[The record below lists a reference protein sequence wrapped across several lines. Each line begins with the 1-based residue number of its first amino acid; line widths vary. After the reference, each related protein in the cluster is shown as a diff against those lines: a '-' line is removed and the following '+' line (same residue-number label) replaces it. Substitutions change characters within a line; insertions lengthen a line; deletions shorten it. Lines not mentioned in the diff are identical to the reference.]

1 MSTPE
6 NFRSVVTDFAKDL
19 STTFPEYAFLWSKW
33 SDSETEKEE
42 YERLF
47 QYTMVLYPERFF
59 DILYQNADIF
69 KPDSNINTQFLPNV
83 DFKILY
89 HCQGIT
95 ESTRASLW
103 KYLQVILFTV
113 VGSVK
118 DKANFGDS
126 MNLFEGI
133 DESELQ
139 GKLKD
144 AMGSISEFFGKME
157 SDSDGKNDKS
167 DKNDRSETENPIEA
181 EDVENEEDEEK
192 EESKPFNPK
201 NFFGSGGMPNPESLH
216 EHLKT
221 LFDGK
226 IGKLA
231 KELAEEISED
241 FAKTFGEDMG
251 DMKSTQDVFSK
262 LMKNPDKISGL
273 VKTVGDKLKTKMA
286 NGEISKD
293 DLMSEAGELMKKM
306 KEMGGAENFAS
317 MFKNMAKGMGVNI
330 PKGAKIDT
338 NALKTMEKKMT
349 ANDKMKARILAKK
362 QKKAEE
368 GALAQLLIQK
378 QLEDR
383 RRALADSFTLS
394 NTETPE
400 NLVFSIK
407 GQEKQQKS
415 GLRPPSIIKATGE
428 IDLEALVN
436 DIENMDKLEPSKGQ
450 KKKAKTKAKKLAEK
464 GPTET
469 TV

>member
-6 NFRSVVTDFAKDL
+6 NFRSVISDFAKDL

-33 SDSETEKEE
+33 SDAETEKEE
-42 YERLF
+42 YDRLF
-47 QYTMVLYPERFF
+47 QYTIVLYPERFF

-69 KPDSNINTQFLPNV
+69 KPDSEINVQFLPNV
-83 DFKILY
+83 DFKLLY
-89 HCQGIT
+89 HCEGISD
-95 ESTRASLW
+95 STRASLW

-139 GKLKD
+139 SKLKD
-144 AMGSISEFFGKME
+144 AMMSIGDFFGKME
-157 SDSDGKNDKS
+157 SDSDKKS
-167 DKNDRSETENPIEA
+167 DSDNKESEGVE
-181 EDVENEEDEEK
+181 EDVDEED
-192 EESKPFNPK
+192 SKPFNPK

-241 FAKTFGEDMG
+241 FSKTFGEDMS

-262 LMKNPDKISGL
+262 LMKNPEKISGL

-338 NALKTMEKKMT
+338 NALKSMEKKMT

-368 GALAQLLIQK
+368 EALKQLLMQK
-378 QLEDR
+378 QLEER
-383 RRALADSFTLS
+383 RKALANSFTLS
-394 NTETPE
+394 NTETPD
-400 NLVFSIK
+400 NLVFAIK

-415 GLRPPSIIKATGE
+415 GLRPPTINSTM
-428 IDLEALVN
+428 DLDSLVDN
-436 DIENMDKLEPSKGQ
+436 IENTNKPTLTASQKKNA
-450 KKKAKTKAKKLAEK
+450 KKKAKKLVEK
-464 GPTET
+464 GNVSKAEVEALTSS
-469 TV
+469 V

>member
-1 MSTPE
+1 MDMSSPE

-33 SDSETEKEE
+33 SDAKTEKEE

-69 KPDSNINTQFLPNV
+69 KPDSEINTQFLPNV

-89 HCQGIT
+89 HCEGIS

-113 VGSVK
+113 IGSVK

-133 DESELQ
+133 NESELQ

-144 AMGSISEFFGKME
+144 AMGSIGEFFGKME
-157 SDSDGKNDKS
+157 SDKNNKNDSDDKS
-167 DKNDRSETENPIEA
+167 ENDEET
-181 EDVENEEDEEK
+181 EDVEEEK
-192 EESKPFNPK
+192 ESKPFNPK

-216 EHLKT
+216 DHLKT

-241 FAKTFGEDMG
+241 FAQTFGEDM
-251 DMKSTQDVFSK
+251 DNMKSTQDVFSK

-273 VKTVGDKLKTKMA
+273 VKTVGDKLKTKME

-349 ANDKMKARILAKK
+349 ANDNMKARILAKK

-368 GALAQLLIQK
+368 EALTQLLIQK

-394 NTETPE
+394 NTENPE

-436 DIENMDKLEPSKGQ
+436 DIENMDKPEPSKGQ

>member
-1 MSTPE
+1 MDMSTPE
-6 NFRSVVTDFAKDL
+6 NFRSVISDFAKDL

-69 KPDSNINTQFLPNV
+69 KPDSEINTQFLPNV
-83 DFKILY
+83 DFKLLY
-89 HCQGIT
+89 HCEGISD
-95 ESTRASLW
+95 STRASLW

-139 GKLKD
+139 TKLKD
-144 AMGSISEFFGKME
+144 AMGSISDFFGKME
-157 SDSDGKNDKS
+157 IP
-167 DKNDRSETENPIEA
+167 SETNEKSEPVEA
-181 EDVENEEDEEK
+181 EDVEEHVDEED
-192 EESKPFNPK
+192 SKPFNPK

-216 EHLKT
+216 EHLKN

-241 FAKTFGEDMG
+241 FAKTFGEDM
-251 DMKSTQDVFSK
+251 DNMKSTQDVFSK
-262 LMKNPDKISGL
+262 LMKNPEKISGL
-273 VKTVGDKLKTKMA
+273 VKTVSDKLKTKMA

-338 NALKTMEKKMT
+338 NALKSMEKKMT

-368 GALAQLLIQK
+368 EALKQLLMQK
-378 QLEDR
+378 QLEER
-383 RRALADSFTLS
+383 RKALAASFTLS
-394 NTETPE
+394 NTETPD
-400 NLVFSIK
+400 NLVFAIK

-415 GLRPPSIIKATGE
+415 GLRPPTINSSM
-428 IDLEALVN
+428 DLDSLVDN
-436 DIENMDKLEPSKGQ
+436 IENTNKPVLSASQKKNA
-450 KKKAKTKAKKLAEK
+450 KKKAKKLVEK
-464 GPTET
+464 GNVSEAEIDTLT
-469 TV
+469 SSV

>member
-1 MSTPE
+1 MSSPE

-33 SDSETEKEE
+33 SDAKTEKEE

-69 KPDSNINTQFLPNV
+69 KPDSEINTQFLPNV

-89 HCQGIT
+89 HCEGIS

-113 VGSVK
+113 IGSVK

-133 DESELQ
+133 NESELQ

-144 AMGSISEFFGKME
+144 AMGSIGEFFGKME
-157 SDSDGKNDKS
+157 SDKNNKNDSDDKS
-167 DKNDRSETENPIEA
+167 ENDEET
-181 EDVENEEDEEK
+181 EDVEEEK
-192 EESKPFNPK
+192 ESKPFNPK

-216 EHLKT
+216 DHLKT

-241 FAKTFGEDMG
+241 FAQTFGEDM
-251 DMKSTQDVFSK
+251 DNMKSTQDVFSK

-273 VKTVGDKLKTKMA
+273 VKTVGDKLKTKME

-349 ANDKMKARILAKK
+349 ANDNMKARILAKK

-368 GALAQLLIQK
+368 EALTQLLIQK

-394 NTETPE
+394 NTENPE

-436 DIENMDKLEPSKGQ
+436 DIENMDKPEPSKGQ

>member
-1 MSTPE
+1 MDMSTPE
-6 NFRSVVTDFAKDL
+6 NFRSVIADFAKDL

-33 SDSETEKEE
+33 SDTETEKDE
-42 YERLF
+42 YDRLF
-47 QYTMVLYPERFF
+47 QYTMVIYPERFF

-69 KPDSNINTQFLPNV
+69 KPDSEINVQFLPNV

-89 HCQGIT
+89 HCEGISD
-95 ESTRASLW
+95 STRASLW

-113 VGSVK
+113 IGSVK

-139 GKLKD
+139 TKLKD
-144 AMGSISEFFGKME
+144 AMGSIGDFFGKME
-157 SDSDGKNDKS
+157 NDKS
-167 DKNDRSETENPIEA
+167 ESVET
-181 EDVENEEDEEK
+181 EDVEEEED
-192 EESKPFNPK
+192 SKPFNPK

-241 FAKTFGEDMG
+241 FAQTFGEDM
-251 DMKSTQDVFSK
+251 DNMKSTQDVFSK
-262 LMKNPDKISGL
+262 LMKNPEKISGL

-338 NALKTMEKKMT
+338 NALKAMEKKMT

-368 GALAQLLIQK
+368 DALKQLLIQK
-378 QLEDR
+378 QLEER
-383 RRALADSFTLS
+383 RQALANSFTLS
-394 NTETPE
+394 NTENPD

-415 GLRPPSIIKATGE
+415 GLRPPSINSSM
-428 IDLEALVN
+428 DLDALVE
-436 DIENMDKLEPSKGQ
+436 DIENTNKPVLTASQ
-450 KKKAKTKAKKLAEK
+450 KKNAKKKAKKLADK
-464 GPTET
+464 GNVSEA
-469 TV
+469 

>member
-1 MSTPE
+1 MDMSTPE
-6 NFRSVVTDFAKDL
+6 NFRSVIADFAKDL

-33 SDSETEKEE
+33 SDAETDKDE
-42 YERLF
+42 YDRLF
-47 QYTMVLYPERFF
+47 QYTMVIYPERFF

-69 KPDSNINTQFLPNV
+69 KPDSEINVQFLPNV
-83 DFKILY
+83 DFKLLY
-89 HCQGIT
+89 HCEGISD
-95 ESTRASLW
+95 STRASLW

-113 VGSVK
+113 IGSVK

-139 GKLKD
+139 TKLKD
-144 AMGSISEFFGKME
+144 AMGSIGEFFGKME
-157 SDSDGKNDKS
+157 SEKS
-167 DKNDRSETENPIEA
+167 EPVEA
-181 EDVENEEDEEK
+181 EDVEENEDED
-192 EESKPFNPK
+192 SKPFNPK

-241 FAKTFGEDMG
+241 FAQTFGEDMG
-251 DMKSTQDVFSK
+251 NMKSTQDVFSK
-262 LMKNPDKISGL
+262 LMKNPEKISGL

-338 NALKTMEKKMT
+338 NALKAMEKKMT

-368 GALAQLLIQK
+368 EALKQLLMQK
-378 QLEDR
+378 QLEER
-383 RRALADSFTLS
+383 RQALAASFTLS
-394 NTETPE
+394 NTENPD
-400 NLVFSIK
+400 NLVFAIK
-407 GQEKQQKS
+407 GHEKQQKS
-415 GLRPPSIIKATGE
+415 GLRPPTNM
-428 IDLEALVN
+428 DLDALVN
-436 DIENMDKLEPSKGQ
+436 DIENTNKPELSKSQ
-450 KKKAKTKAKKLAEK
+450 KKNAKKKAKKLEEK
-464 GPTET
+464 SLTEESK
-469 TV
+469 

>member
-1 MSTPE
+1 MDMSTPE
-6 NFRSVVTDFAKDL
+6 NFRSVIADFAKDL

-33 SDSETEKEE
+33 SDSETEKDE

-47 QYTMVLYPERFF
+47 QYTMVIYPERFF

-69 KPDSNINTQFLPNV
+69 KPDSEINVQFLPNV
-83 DFKILY
+83 DFKLLY
-89 HCQGIT
+89 HCEGIS

-113 VGSVK
+113 IGSVK

-139 GKLKD
+139 TKLKD
-144 AMGSISEFFGKME
+144 AMGSIGEFFGKME
-157 SDSDGKNDKS
+157 SDKNDK
-167 DKNDRSETENPIEA
+167 NEPMEA
-181 EDVENEEDEEK
+181 EDVEENED

-241 FAKTFGEDMG
+241 FAQTFGEDMSN
-251 DMKSTQDVFSK
+251 MKSTQDVFSK
-262 LMKNPDKISGL
+262 LMKNPEKISGL

-338 NALKTMEKKMT
+338 NALKAMEKKMT

-368 GALAQLLIQK
+368 DALKQLFIQK
-378 QLEDR
+378 QLEER
-383 RRALADSFTLS
+383 RQALANSFTLS
-394 NTETPE
+394 NTETPD
-400 NLVFSIK
+400 NLIFAIK

-415 GLRPPSIIKATGE
+415 GIRPPVNMD
-428 IDLEALVN
+428 IDALVD
-436 DIENMDKLEPSKGQ
+436 DIENTNKPELSKSQ
-450 KKKAKTKAKKLAEK
+450 KKNAKKKAKKQ
-464 GPTET
+464 TEQINA
-469 TV
+469 

>member
-1 MSTPE
+1 MDTPE
-6 NFRSVVTDFAKDL
+6 NFRSVIADFAKDL

-33 SDSETEKEE
+33 SDAETDKDE
-42 YERLF
+42 YDRLF

-69 KPDSNINTQFLPNV
+69 KPDSDINVQFLPNV
-83 DFKILY
+83 DFKLLY
-89 HCQGIT
+89 HCEGISD
-95 ESTRASLW
+95 STRASLW

-113 VGSVK
+113 IGSVK

-139 GKLKD
+139 TKLKD
-144 AMGSISEFFGKME
+144 AMGSIGEFFGKME
-157 SDSDGKNDKS
+157 SEKS
-167 DKNDRSETENPIEA
+167 EPVEA
-181 EDVENEEDEEK
+181 EDVEDDEE

-241 FAKTFGEDMG
+241 FSKTFGEDMG
-251 DMKSTQDVFSK
+251 NMKSTQDVFSK
-262 LMKNPDKISGL
+262 LMKNPEKISGL

-338 NALKTMEKKMT
+338 NALKAMEKKMT

-368 GALAQLLIQK
+368 EALKQLLMQK
-378 QLEDR
+378 QLEER
-383 RRALADSFTLS
+383 RQALANSFTLS
-394 NTETPE
+394 NTENPD
-400 NLVFSIK
+400 NLVFAIK

-415 GLRPPSIIKATGE
+415 GLRPPTINGAM
-428 IDLEALVN
+428 DLDSLVN
-436 DIENMDKLEPSKGQ
+436 DIENTNKPVLSASQ
-450 KKKAKTKAKKLAEK
+450 KKNAKKKAKKLAEK
-464 GPTET
+464 GNACEAGIET
-469 TV
+469 LTSSV

>member
-1 MSTPE
+1 MDMSTPE
-6 NFRSVVTDFAKDL
+6 NFRSVISDFAKDL

-33 SDSETEKEE
+33 SDAETEKEE
-42 YERLF
+42 YDRLF
-47 QYTMVLYPERFF
+47 QYTIVLYPERFF

-69 KPDSNINTQFLPNV
+69 KPDSEINVQFLPNV
-83 DFKILY
+83 DFKLLY
-89 HCQGIT
+89 HCEGISD
-95 ESTRASLW
+95 STRASLW

-139 GKLKD
+139 SKLKD
-144 AMGSISEFFGKME
+144 AMMSIGDFFGKME
-157 SDSDGKNDKS
+157 SDSDKKS
-167 DKNDRSETENPIEA
+167 DSDNKESEGVE
-181 EDVENEEDEEK
+181 EDVDEED
-192 EESKPFNPK
+192 SKPFNPK

-241 FAKTFGEDMG
+241 FSKTFGEDMS

-262 LMKNPDKISGL
+262 LMKNPEKISGL

-338 NALKTMEKKMT
+338 NALKSMEKKMT

-368 GALAQLLIQK
+368 EALKQLLMQK
-378 QLEDR
+378 QLEER
-383 RRALADSFTLS
+383 RKALANSFTLS
-394 NTETPE
+394 NTETPD
-400 NLVFSIK
+400 NLVFAIK

-415 GLRPPSIIKATGE
+415 GLRPPTINSTM
-428 IDLEALVN
+428 DLDSLVDN
-436 DIENMDKLEPSKGQ
+436 IENTNKPTLTASQKKNA
-450 KKKAKTKAKKLAEK
+450 KKKAKKLVEK
-464 GPTET
+464 GNVSKAEVEALTSS
-469 TV
+469 V

>member
-6 NFRSVVTDFAKDL
+6 NFRSVISDFAKDL

-33 SDSETEKEE
+33 SDNETEKDE
-42 YERLF
+42 YDRLF
-47 QYTMVLYPERFF
+47 QYVMLVYPERFF

-69 KPDSNINTQFLPNV
+69 KPDLETNTQFLPNV

-89 HCQGIT
+89 HCEGVS

-113 VGSVK
+113 VGSMK
-118 DKANFGDS
+118 DKTSFGDS
-126 MNLFEGI
+126 MNLFDGI
-133 DESELQ
+133 EESELQ
-139 GKLKD
+139 TKLKD
-144 AMGSISEFFGKME
+144 AMGSISEFFGKMDFP
-157 SDSDGKNDKS
+157 SDSLPKEEE
-167 DKNDRSETENPIEA
+167 SEENA
-181 EDVENEEDEEK
+181 TNEEEEDG
-192 EESKPFNPK
+192 SKPFNPK
-201 NFFGSGGMPNPESLH
+201 NFFGGKGMPNPETLH

-241 FAKTFGEDMG
+241 FTKTFGEDMN
-251 DMKSTQDVFSK
+251 DMKSTKDVFSK
-262 LMKNPDKISGL
+262 LMKNPDKISSL
-273 VKTVGDKLKTKMA
+273 VKTVSEKLKTKMA

-293 DLMSEAGELMKKM
+293 DLMSEASELMKKM

-368 GALAQLLIQK
+368 DALKQLLMQK
-378 QLEDR
+378 QLDER
-383 RRALADSFTLS
+383 RKALADSFTLS
-394 NTETPE
+394 NTETPD
-400 NLVFSIK
+400 NLVFALK

-415 GLRPPSIIKATGE
+415 SIRPPINKTTGE
-428 IDLEALVN
+428 LDLDLLVN
-436 DIENMDKLEPSKGQ
+436 DIENTNKPVLSASQ
-450 KKKAKTKAKKLAEK
+450 KKNAKKKAKKLAEK
-464 GPTET
+464 GVVET
-469 TV
+469 PSVC

>member
-6 NFRSVVTDFAKDL
+6 NFRSVISDFAKDL

-69 KPDSNINTQFLPNV
+69 KPDSEINTQFLPNV
-83 DFKILY
+83 DFKLLY
-89 HCQGIT
+89 HCEGISD
-95 ESTRASLW
+95 STRASLW

-139 GKLKD
+139 TKLKD
-144 AMGSISEFFGKME
+144 AMGSISDFFGKME
-157 SDSDGKNDKS
+157 IP
-167 DKNDRSETENPIEA
+167 SETNEKSEPVEA
-181 EDVENEEDEEK
+181 EDVEEHVDEED
-192 EESKPFNPK
+192 SKPFNPK

-216 EHLKT
+216 EHLKN

-241 FAKTFGEDMG
+241 FAKTFGEDM
-251 DMKSTQDVFSK
+251 DNMKSTQDVFSK
-262 LMKNPDKISGL
+262 LMKNPEKISGL
-273 VKTVGDKLKTKMA
+273 VKTVSDKLKTKMA

-338 NALKTMEKKMT
+338 NALKSMEKKMT

-368 GALAQLLIQK
+368 EALKQLLMQK
-378 QLEDR
+378 QLEER
-383 RRALADSFTLS
+383 RKALAASFTLS
-394 NTETPE
+394 NTETPD
-400 NLVFSIK
+400 NLVFAIK

-415 GLRPPSIIKATGE
+415 GLRPPTINSSM
-428 IDLEALVN
+428 DLDSLVDN
-436 DIENMDKLEPSKGQ
+436 IENTNKPVLSASQKKNA
-450 KKKAKTKAKKLAEK
+450 KKKAKKLVEK
-464 GPTET
+464 GNVSEAEIDTLT
-469 TV
+469 SSV

>member
-6 NFRSVVTDFAKDL
+6 NFRSVISDFAKDL

-33 SDSETEKEE
+33 SDSETEKDE
-42 YERLF
+42 YDRLF

-69 KPDSNINTQFLPNV
+69 KPDSEINTQFLPNV
-83 DFKILY
+83 DFKLLY
-89 HCQGIT
+89 HCDGISD
-95 ESTRASLW
+95 STRASLW

-118 DKANFGDS
+118 DKANFGNS

-139 GKLKD
+139 TKLKD
-144 AMGSISEFFGKME
+144 AMGSIGDFFGKME
-157 SDSDGKNDKS
+157 SDKS
-167 DKNDRSETENPIEA
+167 EPVEA
-181 EDVENEEDEEK
+181 EDVEEDEDK
-192 EESKPFNPK
+192 EDSKPFNPK

-241 FAKTFGEDMG
+241 FAKTFGEDM
-251 DMKSTQDVFSK
+251 DNMKSTQDVFSK
-262 LMKNPDKISGL
+262 LMKNPEKISGL

-338 NALKTMEKKMT
+338 NALKSMEKKIT

-368 GALAQLLIQK
+368 EALKQLFMQK
-378 QLEDR
+378 QLEER
-383 RRALADSFTLS
+383 RQALANSFTLS
-394 NTETPE
+394 NTDTPD
-400 NLVFSIK
+400 NLVFAIK
-407 GQEKQQKS
+407 GEEKQQKS
-415 GLRPPSIIKATGE
+415 GLRPPTINSSM
-428 IDLEALVN
+428 DLDSLVN
-436 DIENMDKLEPSKGQ
+436 NIENTNKPVLSASQKKNA
-450 KKKAKTKAKKLAEK
+450 KKKAKKLVEK
-464 GPTET
+464 GNVSEAEIEALTSS
-469 TV
+469 V

>member
-1 MSTPE
+1 MDMSTPE
-6 NFRSVVTDFAKDL
+6 NFRSVIADFAKDL

-33 SDSETEKEE
+33 SDTETEKDE
-42 YERLF
+42 YDRLF
-47 QYTMVLYPERFF
+47 QYTMVIYPERFF

-69 KPDSNINTQFLPNV
+69 KPDSEINVQFLPNV

-89 HCQGIT
+89 HCEGISD
-95 ESTRASLW
+95 STRASLW

-113 VGSVK
+113 IGSVK

-139 GKLKD
+139 TKLKD
-144 AMGSISEFFGKME
+144 AMGSIGDFFGKME
-157 SDSDGKNDKS
+157 NDKS
-167 DKNDRSETENPIEA
+167 ESVET
-181 EDVENEEDEEK
+181 EDVEEDVEEEED
-192 EESKPFNPK
+192 SKPFNPK

-241 FAKTFGEDMG
+241 FAQTFGEDM
-251 DMKSTQDVFSK
+251 DNMKSTQDVFSK
-262 LMKNPDKISGL
+262 LMKNPEKISGL

-338 NALKTMEKKMT
+338 NALKAMEKKMT

-368 GALAQLLIQK
+368 DALKQLLIQK
-378 QLEDR
+378 QLEER
-383 RRALADSFTLS
+383 RQALANSFTLS
-394 NTETPE
+394 NTENPD

-415 GLRPPSIIKATGE
+415 GLRPPSINSSM
-428 IDLEALVN
+428 DLDALVE
-436 DIENMDKLEPSKGQ
+436 DIENTNKPVLTASQ
-450 KKKAKTKAKKLAEK
+450 KKNAKKKAKKLADK
-464 GPTET
+464 GNVSEA
-469 TV
+469 

>member
-6 NFRSVVTDFAKDL
+6 NFRSVISDFAKDL

-33 SDSETEKEE
+33 SDAETDKDE

-47 QYTMVLYPERFF
+47 QYTMVIYPERFF

-69 KPDSNINTQFLPNV
+69 KPDSEINVQFLPNV
-83 DFKILY
+83 DFKLLY
-89 HCQGIT
+89 HCEGIS

-126 MNLFEGI
+126 INLFEGI

-139 GKLKD
+139 TKLKD
-144 AMGSISEFFGKME
+144 AMGSIGDFFGKME
-157 SDSDGKNDKS
+157 SEKN
-167 DKNDRSETENPIEA
+167 EPMEA
-181 EDVENEEDEEK
+181 EGVEEEEED
-192 EESKPFNPK
+192 SKPFNPK

-241 FAKTFGEDMG
+241 FAQTFGEDMSN
-251 DMKSTQDVFSK
+251 MKSTQDVFSK
-262 LMKNPDKISGL
+262 LMKNPEKISGL

-338 NALKTMEKKMT
+338 NALKSMEKKMT

-368 GALAQLLIQK
+368 EALKQLFMQK
-378 QLEDR
+378 QLEER
-383 RRALADSFTLS
+383 RQALAASFTLS
-394 NTETPE
+394 NTETPD
-400 NLVFSIK
+400 NLVFTIK
-407 GQEKQQKS
+407 GEEKQQKS
-415 GLRPPSIIKATGE
+415 GLRPPTINSTM
-428 IDLEALVN
+428 DLDSLVDN
-436 DIENMDKLEPSKGQ
+436 IENTNKPVLSASQKKNA
-450 KKKAKTKAKKLAEK
+450 KKKAKKLVEK
-464 GPTET
+464 GNINEAIA
-469 TV
+469 

>member
-1 MSTPE
+1 METPE
-6 NFRSVVTDFAKDL
+6 NFRSVISDFAKDL

-33 SDSETEKEE
+33 SDSETDKDE
-42 YERLF
+42 YDRLF
-47 QYTMVLYPERFF
+47 QYSMVLYPERFF

-69 KPDSNINTQFLPNV
+69 KPDSEINVQFLPNV

-89 HCQGIT
+89 HCEGIS

-113 VGSVK
+113 IGSVK

-133 DESELQ
+133 NESELQ
-139 GKLKD
+139 SKLKD
-144 AMGSISEFFGKME
+144 AMGSIGEFFGKME
-157 SDSDGKNDKS
+157 SDSDNK
-167 DKNDRSETENPIEA
+167 EA
-181 EDVENEEDEEK
+181 EDVEDEDEDK
-192 EESKPFNPK
+192 EAKPFNPK

-241 FAKTFGEDMG
+241 FAQTFGEDMG
-251 DMKSTQDVFSK
+251 NMKSTQDVFSK
-262 LMKNPDKISGL
+262 LMKNPEKISGL

-338 NALKTMEKKMT
+338 NALKAMEKKMT

-368 GALAQLLIQK
+368 EALKQLLMQK
-378 QLEDR
+378 QLEER
-383 RRALADSFTLS
+383 RRALANSFTLS
-394 NTETPE
+394 NTETPD
-400 NLVFSIK
+400 NLVFAIK

-415 GLRPPSIIKATGE
+415 GLRPPVN
-428 IDLEALVN
+428 IDLDALVN
-436 DIENMDKLEPSKGQ
+436 DIENTNKPVLSASQ
-450 KKKAKTKAKKLAEK
+450 KKNAKKKAKKLADK
-464 GPTET
+464 GISVDENSSIHREPRIIM
-469 TV
+469 

>member
-1 MSTPE
+1 MDMSTPE
-6 NFRSVVTDFAKDL
+6 NFRSVITDFAKDL

-33 SDSETEKEE
+33 SDSETEKDE
-42 YERLF
+42 YDRLF
-47 QYTMVLYPERFF
+47 QYTLVLYPERFF

-69 KPDSNINTQFLPNV
+69 KADSEINVQFLPNV

-89 HCQGIT
+89 HCEGISD
-95 ESTRASLW
+95 STRASLW

-139 GKLKD
+139 SKLKD
-144 AMGSISEFFGKME
+144 AMGSIGDFFGKME
-157 SDSDGKNDKS
+157 SDKS
-167 DKNDRSETENPIEA
+167 EPVEA
-181 EDVENEEDEEK
+181 EHVEEEED
-192 EESKPFNPK
+192 SKPFNPK

-241 FAKTFGEDMG
+241 FTKTFGEDM
-251 DMKSTQDVFSK
+251 DNMKSTQDVFSK
-262 LMKNPDKISGL
+262 LMKNPEKISGL

-338 NALKTMEKKMT
+338 NALKAMEKKMT

-368 GALAQLLIQK
+368 EVE
-378 QLEDR
+378 EDEPIE
-383 RRALADSFTLS
+383 LDSE
-394 NTETPE
+394 ETG
-400 NLVFSIK
+400 K
-407 GQEKQQKS
+407 C
-415 GLRPPSIIKATGE
+415 
-428 IDLEALVN
+428 
-436 DIENMDKLEPSKGQ
+436 
-450 KKKAKTKAKKLAEK
+450 
-464 GPTET
+464 
-469 TV
+469 

>member
-1 MSTPE
+1 METPE
-6 NFRSVVTDFAKDL
+6 NFRSVISDFAKDL

-33 SDSETEKEE
+33 SDSETEKDE
-42 YERLF
+42 YDRLF

-69 KPDSNINTQFLPNV
+69 KPDSEINVQFLPNV
-83 DFKILY
+83 DFKLLY
-89 HCQGIT
+89 HCEGVT

-139 GKLKD
+139 TKLKD
-144 AMGSISEFFGKME
+144 AMGSIGEFFGKME
-157 SDSDGKNDKS
+157 SEKS
-167 DKNDRSETENPIEA
+167 ESVEA
-181 EDVENEEDEEK
+181 EPVEEEEDED
-192 EESKPFNPK
+192 SKPFNPK

-241 FAKTFGEDMG
+241 FAQTFGEDMSN
-251 DMKSTQDVFSK
+251 MKSTQDVFSK
-262 LMKNPDKISGL
+262 LMKNPEKISGL

-338 NALKTMEKKMT
+338 NALKAMEKKMT

-362 QKKAEE
+362 HKKAEE
-368 GALAQLLIQK
+368 EALKQLLMQK
-378 QLEDR
+378 QLEER
-383 RRALADSFTLS
+383 RQALANSFTLS
-394 NTETPE
+394 NTENPD
-400 NLVFSIK
+400 NLVFAIK

-415 GLRPPSIIKATGE
+415 GLRPPPGE
-428 IDLEALVN
+428 VDLDALVN
-436 DIENMDKLEPSKGQ
+436 DIENTNKPTLSASQ
-450 KKKAKTKAKKLAEK
+450 KKNAKKKAKKLAEK
-464 GPTET
+464 SLTEESN
-469 TV
+469 

>member
-6 NFRSVVTDFAKDL
+6 NFRSVITDFAKDL

-33 SDSETEKEE
+33 SDSETEKDE
-42 YERLF
+42 YDRLF
-47 QYTMVLYPERFF
+47 QYTLVLYPERFF

-69 KPDSNINTQFLPNV
+69 KADSEINVQFLPNV

-89 HCQGIT
+89 HCEGISD
-95 ESTRASLW
+95 STRASLW

-139 GKLKD
+139 SKLKD
-144 AMGSISEFFGKME
+144 AMGSIGDFFGKME
-157 SDSDGKNDKS
+157 SDKS
-167 DKNDRSETENPIEA
+167 EPVEA
-181 EDVENEEDEEK
+181 EHVEEEED
-192 EESKPFNPK
+192 SKPFNPK

-241 FAKTFGEDMG
+241 FTKTFGEDM
-251 DMKSTQDVFSK
+251 DNMKSTQDVFSK
-262 LMKNPDKISGL
+262 LMKNPEKISGL

-338 NALKTMEKKMT
+338 NALKAMEKKMT

-368 GALAQLLIQK
+368 EALKQLLMQK
-378 QLEDR
+378 QLEER
-383 RRALADSFTLS
+383 RKALANSFTLS
-394 NTETPE
+394 NTETPD
-400 NLVFSIK
+400 NLVFAIK
-407 GQEKQQKS
+407 GEEKQQKS
-415 GLRPPSIIKATGE
+415 GLRPPPTM
-428 IDLEALVN
+428 DLDTLVN
-436 DIENMDKLEPSKGQ
+436 DIENTNKPQLSKSQ
-450 KKKAKTKAKKLAEK
+450 KKNAKKKAKKESEVSPAAVSTGNPE
-464 GPTET
+464 
-469 TV
+469 

>member
-6 NFRSVVTDFAKDL
+6 NFRSVIADFAKDL

-33 SDSETEKEE
+33 SDVETEKEE

-47 QYTMVLYPERFF
+47 QYTMLIYPERFF

-69 KPDSNINTQFLPNV
+69 KPDSEINTQFLPNV
-83 DFKILY
+83 DFKLLY
-89 HCQGIT
+89 HCEGIS

-139 GKLKD
+139 TKLKD
-144 AMGSISEFFGKME
+144 AMGSIGDFFGKME
-157 SDSDGKNDKS
+157 SEKS
-167 DKNDRSETENPIEA
+167 EPVEA
-181 EDVENEEDEEK
+181 EGVEEDEE
-192 EESKPFNPK
+192 EDSKPFNPK

-221 LFDGK
+221 LFNGK

-241 FAKTFGEDMG
+241 FAQTFGEDM
-251 DMKSTQDVFSK
+251 DSMKSTQDVFSK
-262 LMKNPDKISGL
+262 LMKNPEKISGL

-368 GALAQLLIQK
+368 EALTQLLMQK
-378 QLEDR
+378 QLEQHR
-383 RRALADSFTLS
+383 KALADSFTLS
-394 NTETPE
+394 NTENPE

-407 GQEKQQKS
+407 GQEKQEKS
-415 GLRPPSIIKATGE
+415 GLRPPTNM
-428 IDLEALVN
+428 DLDTLVN
-436 DIENMDKLEPSKGQ
+436 DIENTNKPVLTASQ
-450 KKKAKTKAKKLAEK
+450 KKNAKKKAKKLAEK
-464 GPTET
+464 SATEESN
-469 TV
+469 

>member
-6 NFRSVVTDFAKDL
+6 NFRSVITDFAKDL

-33 SDSETEKEE
+33 SESETEKEE

-69 KPDSNINTQFLPNV
+69 KPDSEINVQFLPNV

-89 HCQGIT
+89 HCEGIS

-113 VGSVK
+113 IGSVK

-126 MNLFEGI
+126 MNIFEGI

-157 SDSDGKNDKS
+157 SSK
-167 DKNDRSETENPIEA
+167 ETANVEEN
-181 EDVENEEDEEK
+181 EDVDEGEDADLGK
-192 EESKPFNPK
+192 EDTKPFNPK

-241 FAKTFGEDMG
+241 FAQTFGEDMG

-368 GALAQLLIQK
+368 EALAQLLIQK

-394 NTETPE
+394 NTETPD
-400 NLVFSIK
+400 NLVFAIK
-407 GQEKQQKS
+407 GEEKQQKS
-415 GLRPPSIIKATGE
+415 GLRPPINRATGE
-428 IDLEALVN
+428 LDLDALVN
-436 DIENMDKLEPSKGQ
+436 DIENMDKSEPSKGQ
-450 KKKAKTKAKKLAEK
+450 KKKAKKKGTKGSLLI
-464 GPTET
+464 PPSTIN
-469 TV
+469 

>member
-1 MSTPE
+1 MDTSTPE
-6 NFRSVVTDFAKDL
+6 NFRSVIADFAKDL
-19 STTFPEYAFLWSKW
+19 TTTFPEYEFLWSKW
-33 SDSETEKEE
+33 SNIETENEE
-42 YERLF
+42 YDRLF

-59 DILYQNADIF
+59 DILYQNADMF
-69 KPDSNINTQFLPNV
+69 KPDSEINTQFLPNV

-89 HCQGIT
+89 HCEGIT

-139 GKLKD
+139 TKLKD
-144 AMGSISEFFGKME
+144 AMGSIGDFFGKME
-157 SDSDGKNDKS
+157 LPSENESKTEKNGAD
-167 DKNDRSETENPIEA
+167 ETADIENED
-181 EDVENEEDEEK
+181 EDVDLGEEA
-192 EESKPFNPK
+192 ESKPFNPK
-201 NFFGSGGMPNPESLH
+201 NFFGSGGMPNPEFLH

-241 FAKTFGEDMG
+241 FSKTFGEDMG

-273 VKTVGDKLKTKMA
+273 VKTVGDKLKNKMA

-293 DLMSEAGELMKKM
+293 ELMSEAGELMKKM

-338 NALKTMEKKMT
+338 NALKSMEKKMT

-368 GALAQLLIQK
+368 DALKQLLLQK
-378 QLEDR
+378 QLDDR
-383 RRALADSFTLS
+383 RKALADSFTLS

-415 GLRPPSIIKATGE
+415 SLRPPINRTTGE
-428 IDLEALVN
+428 IDLDALVN
-436 DIENMDKLEPSKGQ
+436 DIENMDKPELSKAQ
-450 KKKAKTKAKKLAEK
+450 KKKARSKAKKLAEK
-464 GPTET
+464 GLTET

>member
-6 NFRSVVTDFAKDL
+6 NFRSVISDFAKDL

-33 SDSETEKEE
+33 SDAETEKEE
-42 YERLF
+42 YDRLF
-47 QYTMVLYPERFF
+47 QYTIVLYPERFF

-69 KPDSNINTQFLPNV
+69 KPDSEINVQFLPNV

-89 HCQGIT
+89 HCEGIS

-139 GKLKD
+139 TKLKD
-144 AMGSISEFFGKME
+144 AIGSIGEFFGKME
-157 SDSDGKNDKS
+157 SEKS
-167 DKNDRSETENPIEA
+167 EPVEA
-181 EDVENEEDEEK
+181 EGVEEDEE
-192 EESKPFNPK
+192 EDSKPFNPK

-241 FAKTFGEDMG
+241 FSKTFGEDMG

-262 LMKNPDKISGL
+262 LMKNPEKISGL

-338 NALKTMEKKMT
+338 NALKSMEKKMT

-368 GALAQLLIQK
+368 EALKQLLMQNQLEERRKALA
-378 QLEDR
+378 
-383 RRALADSFTLS
+383 ASFTLS
-394 NTETPE
+394 NTETPD
-400 NLVFSIK
+400 NLVFAIN

-415 GLRPPSIIKATGE
+415 GLRPPTNM
-428 IDLEALVN
+428 DLDKLVN
-436 DIENMDKLEPSKGQ
+436 DIENTNKPTLTASQ
-450 KKKAKTKAKKLAEK
+450 KKNAKKKAKKLAEK
-464 GPTET
+464 SATEESN
-469 TV
+469 

>member
-1 MSTPE
+1 MDMSTPE
-6 NFRSVVTDFAKDL
+6 NFRSVISDFAKDL

-33 SDSETEKEE
+33 SDVETDKDE

-69 KPDSNINTQFLPNV
+69 KPDSEINVQFLPKV
-83 DFKILY
+83 DFKLLY
-89 HCQGIT
+89 HCEGISD
-95 ESTRASLW
+95 STRASLW

-139 GKLKD
+139 TKLKD
-144 AMGSISEFFGKME
+144 AMGSIGDFFGKME
-157 SDSDGKNDKS
+157 SDSDKKNDKKS
-167 DKNDRSETENPIEA
+167 DSDNKEA
-181 EDVENEEDEEK
+181 EDVEEDEEDK
-192 EESKPFNPK
+192 EDSKPFNPK
-201 NFFGSGGMPNPESLH
+201 NFFGSGGIPNPESLH
-216 EHLKT
+216 EHLKN

-241 FAKTFGEDMG
+241 FSKTFGEDMS

-262 LMKNPDKISGL
+262 LMKNPEKISGL

-338 NALKTMEKKMT
+338 NALKSMEKKMT

-368 GALAQLLIQK
+368 EALKQLLMQK
-378 QLEDR
+378 QLEER
-383 RRALADSFTLS
+383 RQALAASFTLS
-394 NTETPE
+394 NTENPD
-400 NLVFSIK
+400 NLVFAIK

-415 GLRPPSIIKATGE
+415 GLRPPAINSTM
-428 IDLEALVN
+428 DLDSLVDN
-436 DIENMDKLEPSKGQ
+436 IENTNKPVLSASQ
-450 KKKAKTKAKKLAEK
+450 KKNAKKKAKKLAEK
-464 GPTET
+464 SATEESN
-469 TV
+469 

>member
-1 MSTPE
+1 MDMSTPE
-6 NFRSVVTDFAKDL
+6 NFRSVISDFAKDL

-42 YERLF
+42 YDRLF
-47 QYTMVLYPERFF
+47 QYTLVLYPERFF

-69 KPDSNINTQFLPNV
+69 KPDSEINVQFLPNV
-83 DFKILY
+83 DFKLLY
-89 HCQGIT
+89 HCEGISD
-95 ESTRASLW
+95 STRASLW

-139 GKLKD
+139 TKLKD
-144 AMGSISEFFGKME
+144 AMGSIGEFFGKME
-157 SDSDGKNDKS
+157 SGTSEKS
-167 DKNDRSETENPIEA
+167 EPVEA
-181 EDVENEEDEEK
+181 EDVEENENEDED
-192 EESKPFNPK
+192 SKPFNPK

-241 FAKTFGEDMG
+241 FAQTFGEDMG
-251 DMKSTQDVFSK
+251 NMKSTQDVFSK
-262 LMKNPDKISGL
+262 LMKNPEKISGL

-338 NALKTMEKKMT
+338 NALKSMEKKMT

-368 GALAQLLIQK
+368 EALKQLLMQK
-378 QLEDR
+378 QLEER
-383 RRALADSFTLS
+383 RQALANSFTLS
-394 NTETPE
+394 NTETPD
-400 NLVFSIK
+400 NLVFAIK

-415 GLRPPSIIKATGE
+415 GLRPPTMNMTTGE
-428 IDLEALVN
+428 VDLDALVN
-436 DIENMDKLEPSKGQ
+436 DIENTNKPELSKSQ
-450 KKKAKTKAKKLAEK
+450 KKNAKKKAKKEAETS
-464 GPTET
+464 P
-469 TV
+469 VC

>member
-6 NFRSVVTDFAKDL
+6 NFRSVIADFAKDL

-33 SDSETEKEE
+33 SDSETEKDE

-47 QYTMVLYPERFF
+47 QYTMVIYPERFF

-69 KPDSNINTQFLPNV
+69 KPDSEINVQFLPNV
-83 DFKILY
+83 DFKLLY
-89 HCQGIT
+89 HCEGIS

-113 VGSVK
+113 IGSVK

-139 GKLKD
+139 TKLKD
-144 AMGSISEFFGKME
+144 AMGSIGEFFGKME
-157 SDSDGKNDKS
+157 SDKNDK
-167 DKNDRSETENPIEA
+167 NEPMEA
-181 EDVENEEDEEK
+181 EDVEENED

-241 FAKTFGEDMG
+241 FAQTFGEDMSN
-251 DMKSTQDVFSK
+251 MKSTQDVFSK
-262 LMKNPDKISGL
+262 LMKNPEKISGL

-338 NALKTMEKKMT
+338 NALKAMEKKMT

-368 GALAQLLIQK
+368 DALKQLFIQK
-378 QLEDR
+378 QLEER
-383 RRALADSFTLS
+383 RQALANSFTLS
-394 NTETPE
+394 NTETPD
-400 NLVFSIK
+400 NLIFAIK

-415 GLRPPSIIKATGE
+415 GIRPPVNMD
-428 IDLEALVN
+428 IDALVD
-436 DIENMDKLEPSKGQ
+436 DIENTNKPELSKSQ
-450 KKKAKTKAKKLAEK
+450 KKNAKKKAKKQ
-464 GPTET
+464 TEQINA
-469 TV
+469 

>member
-1 MSTPE
+1 MDMSTPE
-6 NFRSVVTDFAKDL
+6 NFRSVITDFAKDL

-33 SDSETEKEE
+33 SDSETEKDE
-42 YERLF
+42 YDRLF
-47 QYTMVLYPERFF
+47 QYTLVLYPERFF

-69 KPDSNINTQFLPNV
+69 KADSEINVQFLPNV

-89 HCQGIT
+89 HCEGISD
-95 ESTRASLW
+95 STRASLW

-139 GKLKD
+139 SKLKD
-144 AMGSISEFFGKME
+144 AMGSIGDFFGKME
-157 SDSDGKNDKS
+157 SDKS
-167 DKNDRSETENPIEA
+167 EPVEA
-181 EDVENEEDEEK
+181 EHVEEEED
-192 EESKPFNPK
+192 SKPFNPK

-241 FAKTFGEDMG
+241 FTKTFGEDM
-251 DMKSTQDVFSK
+251 DNMKSTQDVFSK
-262 LMKNPDKISGL
+262 LMKNPEKISGL

-338 NALKTMEKKMT
+338 NALKAMEKKMT

-368 GALAQLLIQK
+368 EALKQLLMQK
-378 QLEDR
+378 QLEER
-383 RRALADSFTLS
+383 RKALANSFTLS
-394 NTETPE
+394 NTETPD
-400 NLVFSIK
+400 NLVFAIK
-407 GQEKQQKS
+407 GEEKQQKS
-415 GLRPPSIIKATGE
+415 GLRPPPTM
-428 IDLEALVN
+428 DLDTLVN
-436 DIENMDKLEPSKGQ
+436 DIENTNKPQLSKSQ
-450 KKKAKTKAKKLAEK
+450 KKNAKKKAKKESEVSPAAVSTGNPE
-464 GPTET
+464 
-469 TV
+469 